1 MSTRQPRLQVLADGS
16 ALPGAMSA
24 EVSSNNHLS
33 ADRFR
38 VRFAA
43 RGLDPAA
50 LRGRLDV
57 QVGLDG
63 GWTSLLLGT
72 ADSLHFDPIRG
83 TLDVE
88 GRDLSAALVEA
99 RVDETFANRTS
110 SEVAELLAARHGLE
124 ADVTATS
131 VTVGRLYGSERDRL
145 TMGQFARATTEWD
158 LLAALAGQEGFD
170 LFMDGP
176 RLHFGPPDGADPV
189 VLPVGGCVSLELEH
203 RLALADVQVQV
214 RSWGTRAGTAVS
226 ASAGSGA
233 RRHGVVRPNLP
244 QDEAQRLAERTLADL
259 QRHEWAAHVVM
270 PGELGLTARS
280 RVQVQGAGPGWDRV
294 MAVAEI
300 SRGLDVRR
308 GFSQRVTLQGIP
320 GQASAGQASAGQASA
335 GQGVPGGA
343 AGGQAA

>member
-1 MSTRQPRLQVLADGS
+1 MTGVRQPRLRVLADG
-16 ALPGAMSA
+16 AVLPGAVSA
-24 EVSSNNHLS
+24 EVSSNNHLA

-43 RGLDPAA
+43 RGLDPAD
-50 LRGRLDV
+50 LTGRLDV

-63 GWTSLLLGT
+63 GWSSLLLGK
-72 ADSLHFDPIRG
+72 ADSVHFDPIRG
-83 TLDVE
+83 TLDVD

-99 RVDETFANRTS
+99 RVDETFANWTG
-110 SEVAELLAARHGLE
+110 SEVAELLAARHGLQ

-145 TMGQFARATTEWD
+145 TMGQFARAATEWD

-176 RLHFGPPDGADPV
+176 RLRFGPSDGADPV
-189 VLPVGGCVSLELEH
+189 VLPVGGCISMEVEH

-214 RSWGTRAGTAVS
+214 RSWGTRAGAAVS
-226 ASAGSGA
+226 ALAGAGS

-270 PGELGLTARS
+270 PGELALTARS
-280 RVQVQGAGPGWDRV
+280 RVQVQGAGAGWDRV
-294 MAVAEI
+294 FAVAEV
-300 SRGLDVRR
+300 SRQLDVRR
-308 GFSQRVTLQGIP
+308 GFSQRVALQGIP
-320 GQASAGQASAGQASA
+320 E
-335 GQGVPGGA
+335 GA

>member
-1 MSTRQPRLQVLADGS
+1 MTAVRQPRLQVLADGA
-16 ALPGAMSA
+16 ALPGAVSA
-24 EVSSNNHLS
+24 EVHSNNHLA

-43 RGLDPAA
+43 QGLNPAD
-50 LRGRLDV
+50 LGGRLDV

-63 GWTSLLLGT
+63 GWSSLLLGT
-72 ADSLHFDPIRG
+72 ADSVHFDPIRG

-131 VTVGRLYGSERDRL
+131 VTIGRLYGSDREQL
-145 TMGQFARATTEWD
+145 TMGQFARAATEWD
-158 LLAALAGQEGFD
+158 LLAALARQEGFD
-170 LFMDGP
+170 LFMDGA
-176 RLHFGPPDGADPV
+176 RLHFGPVDGADPV
-189 VLPVGGCVSLELEH
+189 VLPVGGCVSMEMEH

-214 RSWGTRAGTAVS
+214 RSWGTRAGTVVS
-226 ASAGSGA
+226 ATAGAGS

-244 QDEAQRLAERTLADL
+244 QDEAQKLAERTLADL
-259 QRHEWAAHVVM
+259 RRHEWAAHVVM
-270 PGELGLTARS
+270 PGELALTARS
-280 RVQVQGAGPGWDRV
+280 RVQVQGAGAGWDQV
-294 MAVAEI
+294 FAVSEI
-300 SRGLDVRR
+300 GRQLDVRR
-308 GFSQRVTLQGIP
+308 GFSQRLMLQGLP
-320 GQASAGQASAGQASA
+320 SGE
-335 GQGVPGGA
+335 A

>member
-1 MSTRQPRLQVLADGS
+1 MTAVRQPRLQVLADG
-16 ALPGAMSA
+16 AVLPGAVSA
-24 EVSSNNHLS
+24 EVNSNNHL
-33 ADRFR
+33 AADRDRFR

-43 RGLDPAA
+43 RGLDLAD
-50 LRGRLDV
+50 LSGRLDV

-63 GWTSLLLGT
+63 GWSSLLLGT
-72 ADSLHFDPIRG
+72 ADSVHFDPIRG

-110 SEVAELLAARHGLE
+110 SEVAEVLAARHGLE

-131 VTVGRLYGSERDRL
+131 VTIGRLYGSERERL
-145 TMGQFARATTEWD
+145 TMGQFARAATEWD

-176 RLHFGPPDGADPV
+176 RLHFGPSDGADPV
-189 VLPVGGCVSLELEH
+189 ALPVGGCVSMEMEH
-203 RLALADVQVQV
+203 RLALANVQVQV
-214 RSWGTRAGTAVS
+214 RSWGTRAGIAVS
-226 ASAGSGA
+226 ATAGAGS

-270 PGELGLTARS
+270 PGELALTARS
-280 RVQVQGAGPGWDRV
+280 RVQVQGAGAGWDQV
-294 MAVAEI
+294 FAVAEI
-300 SRGLDVRR
+300 SRQLDVRR
-308 GFSQRVTLQGIP
+308 GFSQRLALQGLP
-320 GQASAGQASAGQASA
+320 SGEA
-335 GQGVPGGA
+335 P
-343 AGGQAA
+343 GGQAT

>member
-1 MSTRQPRLQVLADGS
+1 MTVQGGGMARQPRLRVLADGA

-24 EVSSNNHLS
+24 EVSSNNHLA

-38 VRFAA
+38 LRLAA
-43 RGLDPAA
+43 RGLDLAA

-63 GWTSLLLGT
+63 GWASLVLGT
-72 ADSLHFDPIRG
+72 ADSLHLDPIRG

-110 SEVAELLAARHGLE
+110 SEVAELLAARHGLQ
-124 ADVTATS
+124 ADVTPTTG
-131 VTVGRLYGSERDRL
+131 TVGRLYGSERDRL
-145 TMGQFARATTEWD
+145 TMGQFARAATEWD
-158 LLAALAGQEGFD
+158 LLAALAQQEGFE

-176 RLHFGPPDGADPV
+176 RLHFGPPDRVAPV
-189 VLPVGGCVSLELEH
+189 LLPVGGCVAMEVEH
-203 RLALADVQVQV
+203 RLALSGVQVQV
-214 RSWGTRAGTAVS
+214 RSWGTRAGAAVTAT
-226 ASAGSGA
+226 AGSGA

-259 QRHEWAAHVVM
+259 QRHEWSAHVTM
-270 PGELGLTARS
+270 PGELQLTARS

-294 MAVAEI
+294 LAVAEV

-320 GQASAGQASAGQASA
+320 DGTGTGT
-335 GQGVPGGA
+335 GTGKGA
-343 AGGQAA
+343 AGG

>member
-1 MSTRQPRLQVLADGS
+1 MTAVRQPRLQVLADGV

-24 EVSSNNHLS
+24 EVNSNNHLA

-38 VRFAA
+38 VSFAA
-43 RGLDPAA
+43 RGLDPVG
-50 LRGRLDV
+50 LSGRLDV

-63 GWTSLLLGT
+63 GWNSLLLGT
-72 ADSLHFDPIRG
+72 ADSVHFDPIRG

-131 VTVGRLYGSERDRL
+131 VTIGRLYGSDREQL
-145 TMGQFARATTEWD
+145 TMGQFARAATEWD
-158 LLAALAGQEGFD
+158 LLAALARQEGFD

-176 RLHFGPPDGADPV
+176 RLHFGPSGGADPV
-189 VLPVGGCVSLELEH
+189 ALLVGGCVSMEIEH
-203 RLALADVQVQV
+203 RLALTDVQVQV

-226 ASAGSGA
+226 ATAGTGS

-244 QDEAQRLAERTLADL
+244 QDEAQKLAERTLADL
-259 QRHEWAAHVVM
+259 QRHEWAAHAVM
-270 PGELGLTARS
+270 PGELALTARS
-280 RVQVQGAGPGWDRV
+280 RVQVQGAGAGWDQV
-294 MAVAEI
+294 FAVAEI
-300 SRGLDVRR
+300 SRQLDVRR
-308 GFSQRVTLQGIP
+308 GFSQRLVLQGLP
-320 GQASAGQASAGQASA
+320 SGE
-335 GQGVPGGA
+335 A

>member
-1 MSTRQPRLQVLADGS
+1 MLADGT
-16 ALPGAMSA
+16 ALPGAVSA
-24 EVSSNNHLS
+24 EVSSNNHLA

-38 VRFAA
+38 VRFAT

-50 LRGRLDV
+50 LSGRLEV

-145 TMGQFARATTEWD
+145 TMGQFARAATEWD

-170 LFMDGP
+170 LFVNGP
-176 RLHFGPPDGADPV
+176 RLHFGPRDGAGSV
-189 VLPVGGCVSLELEH
+189 VLPVDRCVSLEVEH

-214 RSWGTRAGTAVS
+214 RSWGTRAGAAVS
-226 ASAGSGA
+226 AAAGGGS

-259 QRHEWAAHVVM
+259 QRHEWAAHVLM

-280 RVQVQGAGPGWDRV
+280 RVRLEGAGAGWDRV
-294 MAVAEI
+294 FAVAEI
-300 SRGLDVRR
+300 SRQLDVRR
-308 GFSQRVTLQGIP
+308 GFSQRL
-320 GQASAGQASAGQASA
+320 AL
-335 GQGVPGGA
+335 QGVPEGA

>member
-1 MSTRQPRLQVLADGS
+1 MTAVRQPRLQVLADG
-16 ALPGAMSA
+16 AVLPGAASA
-24 EVSSNNHLS
+24 EVNSNNHLS

-43 RGLDPAA
+43 RGLDPAD
-50 LRGRLDV
+50 LSGRLDV

-63 GWTSLLLGT
+63 GWSSLLLGT
-72 ADSLHFDPIRG
+72 ADSVHFDPIRG

-110 SEVAELLAARHGLE
+110 SEVAELLAARHGLA

-131 VTVGRLYGSERDRL
+131 VTIGRLYGSERERL
-145 TMGQFARATTEWD
+145 TMGQFARAATEWD

-176 RLHFGPPDGADPV
+176 RLHFGPPDGTDPV
-189 VLPVGGCVSLELEH
+189 VLPVGGCVSIEMEH

-226 ASAGSGA
+226 ATAGVGS
-233 RRHGVVRPNLP
+233 RRHGVVRPNLL
-244 QDEAQRLAERTLADL
+244 QDEAQRLAQRTLADL
-259 QRHEWAAHVVM
+259 QRHEWGAHVVM
-270 PGELGLTARS
+270 PGELALTARS
-280 RVQVQGAGPGWDRV
+280 RVQVLGAGAGWDQV
-294 MAVAEI
+294 FAVAEI
-300 SRGLDVRR
+300 SRQLDVRR
-308 GFSQRVTLQGIP
+308 GFSQRLVLQGL
-320 GQASAGQASAGQASA
+320 
-335 GQGVPGGA
+335 PGGEA

>member
-1 MSTRQPRLQVLADGS
+1 MSGVRQPRLRVVADGA
-16 ALPGAMSA
+16 ALPGAVSA
-24 EVSSNNHLS
+24 EVSNNNHLA

-43 RGLDPAA
+43 RGLDAAA
-50 LRGRLDV
+50 LGGRLDV

-83 TLDVE
+83 TMDVE

-124 ADVTATS
+124 AEVTATS
-131 VTVGRLYGSERDRL
+131 VAVGRLYGSERDRL

-170 LFMDGP
+170 LFVDGP
-176 RLHFGPPDGADPV
+176 RLHFGPPDEAGPV
-189 VLPVGGCVSLELEH
+189 VLPVGGCVALEVEH
-203 RLALADVQVQV
+203 RLALANVQVQV
-214 RSWGTRAGTAVS
+214 RSWGTRAGAAVS
-226 ASAGSGA
+226 ATAGAGS

-270 PGELGLTARS
+270 PGELALTARS
-280 RVQVQGAGPGWDRV
+280 RVQVQGAGAGWDRV
-294 MAVAEI
+294 FAVAEI
-300 SRGLDVRR
+300 SRQLDVRR

-320 GQASAGQASAGQASA
+320 AMETAD
-335 GQGVPGGA
+335 
-343 AGGQAA
+343 GQAA

>member
-1 MSTRQPRLQVLADGS
+1 MTAVRQPRLRVLADGA
-16 ALPGAMSA
+16 ALPGAVSA
-24 EVSSNNHLS
+24 EVNSNNHLA

-43 RGLDPAA
+43 QGLDPAN
-50 LRGRLDV
+50 LSGRLDV

-63 GWTSLLLGT
+63 GWSSLLLGT
-72 ADSLHFDPIRG
+72 ADSVHFDPIRG

-110 SEVAELLAARHGLE
+110 SEVAELLAARHGLK

-131 VTVGRLYGSERDRL
+131 VTIGRLYGSDRERL
-145 TMGQFARATTEWD
+145 TMGQFARAATEWD
-158 LLAALAGQEGFD
+158 LLAALARQEGFD
-170 LFMDGP
+170 LFMDGS
-176 RLHFGPPDGADPV
+176 RLHFGPSGGADPV
-189 VLPVGGCVSLELEH
+189 VLPVGGCVSMEMEH
-203 RLALADVQVQV
+203 RLALTDVQVQV

-226 ASAGSGA
+226 ATAGAGS

-244 QDEAQRLAERTLADL
+244 QDEAQKLAERTLADL

-270 PGELGLTARS
+270 PGELALTARS
-280 RVQVQGAGPGWDRV
+280 RVQVQGAGAGWDQV
-294 MAVAEI
+294 FAVAEI
-300 SRGLDVRR
+300 SRQLDVRR
-308 GFSQRVTLQGIP
+308 GFSQRLVLQGLP
-320 GQASAGQASAGQASA
+320 SGET
-335 GQGVPGGA
+335 